1 MIRVD
6 LYSPGW
12 HTSGTSRARGHAH
25 RGERFLAAGDIASL
39 FDSCESDIQWIDTL
53 RQLNGCF
60 SVVSVRSDQVLAAVD
75 RIRSIPIF
83 YVRDDNTWRLSD
95 RAEPLCSSA
104 TSSRIDDTDDVEFRL
119 TGYVTG
125 SRTLHPRI
133 SQIQAG
139 EWVRLAPLRCEASRQ
154 AYYVLHHDD
163 FLDSD
168 VADLVERLHA
178 VHGRVFK
185 RLKASLDGRPVI
197 LPLSGGYDS
206 RLIAT
211 SLRDAGVREVT
222 CYSYGA
228 KDHWESKISRE
239 VAAYLGY
246 RWEFVPYSSERWRTW
261 IGTDSFERYF
271 GDAGNLSSV
280 PHVQDWPAVLELK
293 QQGRLAPEAVF
304 VPGHSGDFLAGSHIP
319 KWFGRHAAITRRSLL
334 DTLQDVH
341 YSLWDWPTERRDE
354 LAGYST
360 AGSKRS
366 SVLSPIV
373 HQRRQPT
380 LSSDGTCRSA
390 RQSSY
395 AIRCVCTS
403 TSASTGGCR
412 FSTTS

>member
-1 MIRVD
+1 M
-6 LYSPGW
+6 
-12 HTSGTSRARGHAH
+12 
-25 RGERFLAAGDIASL
+25 
-39 FDSCESDIQWIDTL
+39 
-53 RQLNGCF
+53 
-60 SVVSVRSDQVLAAVD
+60 
-75 RIRSIPIF
+75 
-83 YVRDDNTWRLSD
+83 
-95 RAEPLCSSA
+95 
-104 TSSRIDDTDDVEFRL
+104 
-119 TGYVTG
+119 
-125 SRTLHPRI
+125 
-133 SQIQAG
+133 
-139 EWVRLAPLRCEASRQ
+139 RLAPLRCEASRQ

-354 LAGYST
+354 LRRVFDSRIEAIVGALADCAPETAADAFERWDLQERQAKFICNSVRVYEHFGFDWRMPLFDHELMDFWARIRLQLRVGRRLYFDFVRLRQALPVTEANRDRGIVARYAVRAVQAAGLLP
-360 AGSKRS
+360 
-366 SVLSPIV
+366 LS
-373 HQRRQPT
+373 RR
-380 LSSDGTCRSA
+380 L
-390 RQSSY
+390 RQMY
-395 AIRCVCTS
+395 RRVRWRDVY
-403 TSASTGGCR
+403 TGGSLAWFAIVDR
-412 FSTTS
+412 AEFERTYTGRQLLHSYLADRYRAYAAAKVGHW